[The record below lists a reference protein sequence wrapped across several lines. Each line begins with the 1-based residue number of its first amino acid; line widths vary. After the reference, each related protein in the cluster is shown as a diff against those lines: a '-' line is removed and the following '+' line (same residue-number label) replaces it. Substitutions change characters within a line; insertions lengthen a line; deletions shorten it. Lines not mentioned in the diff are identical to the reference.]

1 MRVCFVLYV
10 YIIQAHRTRYVSHPS
25 QSKKH
30 LPRSTKQQQ
39 QQKKKL
45 KTRSSKTAFSDHLK
59 TKNKKTCPNV
69 TPHKPAASLHVHQDH
84 HAPVC
89 VWGCVC
95 LWVCVCVYT
104 RAWASCLVC
113 GSGGEKWEGVVT
125 PRVILTILR
134 PCTTGGT
141 KGGGDRPGDT
151 WGQRSKDAEK
161 WRRTKGGR
169 PDRERGTA

>member
-39 QQKKKL
+39 QKKKKL

-95 LWVCVCVYT
+95 LWVCVCVYPCV
-104 RAWASCLVC
+104 SLMPCLR
-113 GSGGEKWEGVVT
+113 KWRWEVRGRGDPPGDPNHT
-125 PRVILTILR
+125 QAMHYRR
-134 PCTTGGT
+134 NQR
-141 KGGGDRPGDT
+141 GGGSARGHM
-151 WGQRSKDAEK
+151 GSEV
-161 WRRTKGGR
+161 KGCR
-169 PDRERGTA
+169 KMEEDKRGEAG

>member
-1 MRVCFVLYV
+1 MFVLYCM
-10 YIIQAHRTRYVSHPS
+10 YILYKHTGPDTCHIHRNPKNICPGV
-25 QSKKH
+25 QNNNNK
-30 LPRSTKQQQ
+30 
-39 QQKKKL
+39 KKKL